1 MEKGPPHGSK
11 TLSAKVPARL
21 AERFDELARNR
32 RVSRSYLFRELIE
45 ALFEGRVIL
54 RAPPPDTRTIGQ
66 FAASD
71 VSMATREQARDAA
84 EAACRGV
91 EAEPVVAEAAS
102 NAAAVAR
109 RAARLLAE
117 GR

>member
-1 MEKGPPHGSK
+1 VEKCPPHGSR
-11 TLSAKVPARL
+11 TLSAKVPAHL

-32 RVSRSYLFRELIE
+32 RVSRSHLLRELID
-45 ALFEGRVIL
+45 ALLEGRVIL
-54 RAPPPDTRTIGQ
+54 RAPPPDSRTIGQ
-66 FAASD
+66 FATSD
-71 VSMATREQARDAA
+71 ISVAAREQAQRAA

-91 EAEPVVAEAAS
+91 EAEPEVAEAAYD
-102 NAAAVAR
+102 AAEVAR

>member
-1 MEKGPPHGSK
+1 MEKCPPHGSR
-11 TLSAKVPARL
+11 TLSAKVPGPL
-21 AERFDELARNR
+21 AERFDEVAGSRG
-32 RVSRSYLFRELIE
+32 VSRSFLLRELID
-45 ALFEGRVIL
+45 ALLEGRVIL
-54 RAPPPDTRTIGQ
+54 RAPPPDSRTIGQ

-71 VSMATREQARDAA
+71 VSAAAREQAQRAA

-91 EAEPVVAEAAS
+91 EAEPEVAEAAS
-102 NAAAVAR
+102 NAAEVAR